1 MCRTL
6 RALDARRA
14 ALAGVLAA
22 VLGCAAPALAEPATP
37 AVSQSQSQSRSQSE
51 TERPVLPGQQ
61 ADQDLRQS
69 MTTPTPEERWR
80 GLPLF
85 GRDLFLGESA
95 QAPVENGPVGPDYV
109 LGPGDNLLVFVSAW
123 SDTTYSLTLD
133 REGQVFLPRIGTTSL
148 WGLSFADADRLIRAR
163 LSTVLR
169 NARVQVSMGRMRA
182 LEVFVLGSVRK
193 PGKVTLAGSATV
205 LNALVAAGG
214 PDTLGSLRDIR
225 VLRAD
230 HEVARLDLYP
240 FLTAGDRHQDVRL
253 QTGDVVFVSLTRA
266 RVGIQGDVVRPGVYE
281 SPGPIS
287 LRELLRL
294 AGGPTPLA
302 DLERVSVE
310 RVDANGG
317 FRLQD
322 VPPDHGHGMD
332 PDSLLL
338 SNLDLVTVLPL
349 VGRMRNLVTLDGFVR
364 HPGQYELAQGMKLSD
379 LVRGDRLLPE
389 ADLTHAE
396 FRRVD
401 LHDFKT
407 EVRAFSPTR
416 VLAGQED
423 WPLQPLDAVTVFS
436 SARLPWTVTL
446 QGEVTRPG
454 LYTVTPGERLSDLLD
469 RAGGVTPRGSLRAAV
484 FRRRSAARDQRT
496 FTHELEERQ
505 RIELLRQQMSLLA
518 TGDTVQA
525 AAAGRVESEL
535 VDRLGQQSELGRVVL
550 ELDSG
555 GKWRKSTRDP
565 VIEDGDEFNVPVAPA
580 TVAVLGNVMNPGTL
594 IARRNSDARDYVR
607 RAGGLAREADLGK
620 SYLVRASGEAESY
633 RAGSRVEPG
642 DAIVVVPRSRE
653 PGVGRSLA
661 GGTRFLLEMAVSAS
675 VIIAA
680 LK

>member
-1 MCRTL
+1 
-6 RALDARRA
+6 
-14 ALAGVLAA
+14 
-22 VLGCAAPALAEPATP
+22 
-37 AVSQSQSQSRSQSE
+37 
-51 TERPVLPGQQ
+51 VLPGQQ

-123 SDTTYSLTLD
+123 SDTTYSLTVD

-205 LNALVAAGG
+205 LNALVAADG

-230 HEVARLDLYP
+230 HESRDSISSVPHRRRPPPGRA
-240 FLTAGDRHQDVRL
+240 AADRRRGVRL
-253 QTGDVVFVSLTRA
+253 LTRA
-266 RVGIQGDVVRPGVYE
+266 RVASGDVVRPASA

-322 VPPDHGHGMD
+322 VPLDHGHGMD

-364 HPGQYELAQGMKLSD
+364 HPGQYELAPGMKLSD

-446 QGEVTRPG
+446 QGEETRPG

-550 ELDSG
+550 ELDAA

-565 VIEDGDEFNVPVAPA
+565 VIEDGD
-580 TVAVLGNVMNPGTL
+580 
-594 IARRNSDARDYVR
+594 
-607 RAGGLAREADLGK
+607 
-620 SYLVRASGEAESY
+620 
-633 RAGSRVEPG
+633 
-642 DAIVVVPRSRE
+642 RSTC
-653 PGVGRSLA
+653 RSLPPPW
-661 GGTRFLLEMAVSAS
+661 RCSATS
-675 VIIAA
+675 
-680 LK
+680 